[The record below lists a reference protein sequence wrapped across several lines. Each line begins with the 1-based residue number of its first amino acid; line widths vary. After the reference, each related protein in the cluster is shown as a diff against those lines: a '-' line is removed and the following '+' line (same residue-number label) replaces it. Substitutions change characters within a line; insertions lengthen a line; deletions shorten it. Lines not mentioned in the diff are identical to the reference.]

1 MDVAVSDGSRSA
13 QAGFRCGATAARAIC
28 FSLTFVLILLL
39 LGCGGVGGKMK
50 SAPPPGANAIPAN
63 FWGVHVNKASSFPL
77 QVPYG
82 EFRFWDTT
90 GAQWPDIEIC
100 AASSAQP
107 TDPCFVWDTFDVYLN
122 NLHNAGVT
130 DVMYTLSRTPTWSV
144 NLTSDPTGLDGTDC
158 DYYFAGSLTQ
168 THAAGQ
174 CLLPVDLNADGS
186 GANQIWKNWV
196 TAIATRANN
205 ATYLETHAH
214 IKYWEP
220 WNEFSRGTI
229 LQPDYVGTLSFQG
242 TYAQLVRLTED
253 MGCVITGTGTIHNY
267 PAAGQSTPCSAAAID
282 ASALVVSPSG
292 AASYQKGL
300 DIMQNFLY
308 CNGTG
313 THAPTPGS
321 ECTTSNAASQAVD
334 IINFH
339 LYAKDVTPEKVV
351 HTYVPNA
358 RAILQSAD
366 LAKPMINGEGS
377 WENPAKS
384 ADLWADPYAQAGFIP
399 RYFAL
404 YWSAGLKLNMWYSY
418 DSTIGELFDAT
429 AAELSQPAASAWQQ
443 TNTWLQGATPTNTP
457 FCVNSGTVYK
467 CDFTEANGKSAEL
480 VWDVQY
486 GQNCSQMANP
496 VICGA
501 TSYNVP
507 ASLNQDWLDVTGT
520 ANAPAATVTIGA
532 NPILLEGQ

>member
-1 MDVAVSDGSRSA
+1 MDVVASEDSCSA
-13 QAGFRCGATAARAIC
+13 QASFRSGATTARTIC
-28 FSLTFVLILLL
+28 FSLTFVPILLL
-39 LGCGGVGGKMK
+39 LACGGVGGNMK
-50 SAPPPGANAIPAN
+50 SAPLPGPNAIPAN
-63 FWGVHVNKASSFPL
+63 FWGVQVNKVSSFPV

-100 AASSAQP
+100 AAASAQP

-122 NLHNAGVT
+122 NLHSAGVN
-130 DVMYTLSRTPTWSV
+130 DVMYTLSRTPIWSV

-174 CLLPVDLNADGS
+174 CLVPVDLNADGS

-205 ATYLETHAH
+205 ATYLQTHAH

-229 LQPDYVGTLSFQG
+229 LQPAYVGTLSFQG

-253 MGCVITGTGTIHNY
+253 MRCIITGTGTIHNN
-267 PAAGQSTPCSAAAID
+267 PMAGQSTPCSATAID
-282 ASALVVSPSG
+282 ASAVVVSPSG
-292 AASYQKGL
+292 AASYQRGL

-339 LYAKDVTPEKVV
+339 LYPESVTPEKVAN
-351 HTYVPNA
+351 TYIPNG
-358 RAILQSAD
+358 RAILQSTD

-377 WENPAKS
+377 WSNPAKPG
-384 ADLWADPYAQAGFIP
+384 DLWADPYAQAGFIP

-429 AAELSQPAASAWQQ
+429 AGQLSQPAASAWQQ

-457 FCVNSGTVYK
+457 FCVNNGTVYR

-480 VWDVQY
+480 VWDTQY

-501 TSYNVP
+501 TAYNVP

-520 ANAPAATVTIGA
+520 SNAPAATVTIGA
-532 NPILLEGQ
+532 NPILLEGP